1 MLFQLKCILLL
12 IQIFCLWH
20 TISQPELRHP
30 ALSPRQLVPKTGCS
44 PADPKARPCAEPSTR
59 PVLFSDK
66 ASWSTS
72 CSAEAELSSSPS
84 LVALRFYYGQ
94 RTIWRYTLMCR
105 RTSEHLHNLGL
116 QILCGRGR
124 EDCFCCSDTTW
135 LCALYVHFDLLSYS
149 HFFRVL

>member
-1 MLFQLKCILLL
+1 MHLAPDTDFLPLTHNK
-12 IQIFCLWH
+12 
-20 TISQPELRHP
+20 PARDP

-44 PADPKARPCAEPSTR
+44 PASPKVRPCAEPSTC
-59 PVLFSDK
+59 PVLFSGE

-84 LVALRFYYGQ
+84 LVALRVSYGQ
-94 RTIWRYTLMCR
+94 RTVWRYTLLCR
-105 RTSEHLHNLGL
+105 RTRVHLHSLGL
-116 QILCGRGR
+116 QILCRGEEKTVRGR
-124 EDCFCCSDTTW
+124 KDCFCCSDTTW

>member
-1 MLFQLKCILLL
+1 MHLAPDTGFLPLTHDK
-12 IQIFCLWH
+12 
-20 TISQPELRHP
+20 P
-30 ALSPRQLVPKTGCS
+30 ARAPTPCSVPKAACPPKQAAAQPPPKRGLVQS
-44 PADPKARPCAEPSTR
+44 P
-59 PVLFSDK
+59 PVLFSGK

-84 LVALRFYYGQ
+84 LVALRVSYGQ
-94 RTIWRYTLMCR
+94 RTIRRYTLMCR

-124 EDCFCCSDTTW
+124 KDCFCCSDTTW